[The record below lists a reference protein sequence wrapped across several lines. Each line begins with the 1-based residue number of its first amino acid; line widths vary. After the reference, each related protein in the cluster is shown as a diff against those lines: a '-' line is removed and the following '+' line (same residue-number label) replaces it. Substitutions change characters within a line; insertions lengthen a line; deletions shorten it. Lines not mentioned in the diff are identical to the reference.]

1 MGAVQAGGALSDSER
16 QARAEELA
24 LLRDRI
30 QALRDELAETRS
42 LHDSVQHTL
51 SKIETHISR
60 QSRSLRQLSRKLK
73 SRKKKLAALKKER
86 RRAEQKLAAQ
96 RGLLA
101 RQVRSAFM
109 IGRQEYLKLMLNQED
124 PALLGRTLVYYDYFN
139 QARSEQIS
147 RVQTALENIENLSVA
162 INAETRKLRQT
173 QAKRQAEKKA
183 LEKTYRDRAL
193 VLARLNRDIKSKDQQ
208 LAQMSA
214 DEKRLRD
221 LLQAINEAMP
231 DIFAE
236 GDKHKSF
243 IAYKGKLAWPV
254 RGKVKKLY
262 GKRRRAGKL
271 KWNGVMIMAAKGREV
286 HAISHGRVAYADWLR
301 GYGLL
306 LIIDHGDGYMS
317 LYGHN
322 QSLYKETG
330 DWVDANEIIAEVGN
344 SGGQQ
349 ASALYFEIRY
359 KGKPTNPS
367 RWCKRSRRG

>member
-1 MGAVQAGGALSDSER
+1 MGAIQAAALSSSER

-24 LLRDRI
+24 RLRDRI
-30 QALRDELAETRS
+30 QSLRDELAETRS

-51 SKIETHISR
+51 SKVETRISR
-60 QSRSLRQLSRKLK
+60 QSRSLRQISRQLK
-73 SRKKKLAALKKER
+73 SRKKKLAKLKKER
-86 RRAEQKLAAQ
+86 RSEEQKLAAQ

-147 RVQTALENIENLSVA
+147 RVQTALEHIENLSVT
-162 INAETRKLRQT
+162 ISAETKKLRQT
-173 QAKRQAEKKA
+173 RAKQLAQKKA

-193 VLARLNRDIKSKDQQ
+193 VLARLNRDIRSKDQQ
-208 LAQMSA
+208 LAQMSI
-214 DEKRLRD
+214 DEKRLRN
-221 LLQAINEAMP
+221 LLQAINDAMP

-236 GDKHKSF
+236 GDNHKSF
-243 IAYKGKLAWPV
+243 IAYKGKLVWPV

-262 GKRRRAGKL
+262 GKRRKAGKL

-349 ASALYFEIRY
+349 ASALYFEIRHN
-359 KGKPTNPS
+359 GRPTNPS
-367 RWCKRSRRG
+367 RWCRRSRRG